1 MYIAYFL
8 GESSFAETCSFT
20 ESQKWE
26 QLSNGAT
33 PSSSVDL
40 EWENEIGNKIIYIYR
55 KKVYLF

>member
-1 MYIAYFL
+1 MCITHFL

-40 EWENEIGNKIIYIYR
+40 EWENEIGNKIFYICI
-55 KKVYLF
+55 

>member
-1 MYIAYFL
+1 MCITDFL

-40 EWENEIGNKIIYIYR
+40 EWENEIGNKMLYICI
-55 KKVYLF
+55 